1 MSNDHRESRI
11 DHDHLFKELLQE
23 FFSEFIVLFFPNIY
37 EDIDFAHLNF
47 LDKELFN
54 DIQRRK
60 SKEVDMVVE
69 TRLKG
74 EDSLILIHLE
84 QQAQYED
91 DFNERMF
98 LYFSRLLEENPGT
111 RILPIALFS
120 YDDQNKQEP
129 TTYEMTLPFCVVL
142 NGILSGQLT
151 FYTTQFI
158 L

>member
-1 MSNDHRESRI
+1 M
-11 DHDHLFKELLQE
+11 
-23 FFSEFIVLFFPNIY
+23 LFFPNIY
-37 EDIDFAHLNF
+37 EEIDFAHLNF

-54 DIQRRK
+54 DVQRRK
-60 SKEVDMVVE
+60 SKEVDMAVE
-69 TRLKG
+69 TKLKG

-129 TTYEMTLPFCVVL
+129 TTYEMTLPFRKRQ
-142 NGILSGQLT
+142 IIPT
-151 FYTTQFI
+151 
-158 L
+158 